1 MKLSA
6 RLEKIVGLV
15 DRGVRLADIGTDHA
29 YIPIELLKSGKIDF
43 AILSDINKGPL
54 ENARKEIRRQGLA
67 DKTDLRLG
75 SGLEVLENGEV
86 DQVIIAGMGGILI
99 ADLIEKKLGLCKS
112 LDKMILQPMQAQED
126 LRSYLDKRGFSIIDE
141 YLVREDFRIYE
152 IMEVRYGGGT
162 QDIDDIYYEIPTKL
176 IEKKD
181 PLLPDLLDKKIREN
195 KSILEKLERSS
206 QGQEP
211 NKAIVDRK
219 NIVEAK
225 LMKLEEI
232 KRNI

>member
-1 MKLSA
+1 
-6 RLEKIVGLV
+6 
-15 DRGVRLADIGTDHA
+15 
-29 YIPIELLKSGKIDF
+29 
-43 AILSDINKGPL
+43 
-54 ENARKEIRRQGLA
+54 
-67 DKTDLRLG
+67 
-75 SGLEVLENGEV
+75 
-86 DQVIIAGMGGILI
+86 
-99 ADLIEKKLGLCKS
+99 
-112 LDKMILQPMQAQED
+112 MQAQED

>member
-15 DRGVRLADIGTDHA
+15 DKGVRLADIGTDHA

-75 SGLEVLENGEV
+75 SGLEVLESGEV

-126 LRSYLDKRGFSIIDE
+126 LRSYLNKRGFSIIDE

-206 QGQEP
+206 QGQET

-219 NIVEAK
+219 SIVEAK

>member
-15 DRGVRLADIGTDHA
+15 DKGVRLADIGTDHA

-219 NIVEAK
+219 NIIEAK

>member
-15 DRGVRLADIGTDHA
+15 DKGVRLADIGTDHA

-126 LRSYLDKRGFSIIDE
+126 LRSYLNKRGFSIIDE
-141 YLVREDFRIYE
+141 YLVGEDFRIYE
-152 IMEVRYGGGT
+152 IMEVRHGGGT

-206 QGQEP
+206 QGQET